1 MSDRIVGLAL
11 VLLAGWY
18 AWTAGD
24 YATDFAD
31 PVGPTVFPR
40 LLALVIG
47 LLGVWIVFRPDPE
60 PDWSGGRTLAIQFT
74 AVVLML
80 GYALLLVPVGFLIA
94 TTVLAAAL
102 AAMLGARPLPAL
114 ASGALVSAGC
124 YLLFTQGLEL
134 ALPNGTLIGGG

>member
-1 MSDRIVGLAL
+1 MSDRIVGLVL
-11 VLLAGWY
+11 VLLASGYGWI
-18 AWTAGD
+18 AGEYD
-24 YATDFAD
+24 TGFSD
-31 PVGPTVFPR
+31 PVGPAVFPR

-47 LLGVWIVFRPDPE
+47 LLGLWLIFRPDPE
-60 PDWSGGRTLAIQFT
+60 PDWSDSRTLGIQSV
-74 AVVLML
+74 AVALML

-114 ASGALVSAGC
+114 ASGALVSAGV

-134 ALPNGTLIGGG
+134 SLPAGKLISGG